1 MERKPVRWMGDSRRR
16 LREFP
21 DAVRFE
27 IGHALYQAGILH
39 NPPALSLQSRKPNA
53 NSQELIAD
61 G

>member
-1 MERKPVRWMGDSRRR
+1 MGDSRRR